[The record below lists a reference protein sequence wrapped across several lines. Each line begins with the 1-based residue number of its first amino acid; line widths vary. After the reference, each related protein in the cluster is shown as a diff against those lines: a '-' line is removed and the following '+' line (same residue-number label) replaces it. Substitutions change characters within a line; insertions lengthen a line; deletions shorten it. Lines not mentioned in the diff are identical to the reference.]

1 MSTAPVLVVGA
12 TGNVGRHVV
21 KHLLGSGRRVRALA
35 RDPGEAAALLG
46 PDVEIVQGDL
56 ELPASLAPALE
67 GVEVASFAT
76 AATPDLGRQEV
87 NFIDAASAAGVRR
100 LVKQSGAGVGVLKG
114 AISAAHGESERR
126 LHASGIP
133 AVLVKPATL
142 MSNLLGN
149 AEAIRSGSLP
159 SVFGDGRVSFVDPRD
174 VGELI
179 ARAVIDPQ
187 YDGQALRFGGPA
199 ALTYDEV
206 AAILSDAL
214 GRSIAHVR
222 IDVPAFQASAAG
234 RGLPAH
240 VIDTIVE
247 AASLAPSGTFIASD
261 DAIQQILGRPASP
274 LRDWVDRNREA
285 LAA

>member
-21 KHLLGSGRRVRALA
+21 KHLLGSGRQVRALA
-35 RDPGEAAALLG
+35 RDPDKAAELLG
-46 PDVEIVQGDL
+46 PDVDIVEGDL
-56 ELPASLAPALE
+56 ELPASLAPALD

-87 NFIDAASAAGVRR
+87 NFIDAARAAGVRR
-100 LVKQSGAGVGVLKG
+100 MVKQSGAGVGILKG

-187 YDGQALRFGGPA
+187 HDGETLKFGGPA

-206 AAILSDAL
+206 AATLSEVL
-214 GRSIAHVR
+214 GRPIAHVR

-247 AASLAPSGTFIASD
+247 AASLAPAGTFVASD
-261 DAIQQILGRPASP
+261 DVIRRILGRPASP
-274 LRDWVDRNREA
+274 FHDWVDRNRAA